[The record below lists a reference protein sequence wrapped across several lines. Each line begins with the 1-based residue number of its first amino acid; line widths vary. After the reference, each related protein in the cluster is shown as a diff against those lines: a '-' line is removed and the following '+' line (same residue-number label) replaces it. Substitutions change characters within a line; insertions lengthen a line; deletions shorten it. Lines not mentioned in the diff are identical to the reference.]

1 MIKKKQ
7 IRGARMDILEVIKA
21 RRSIGLVKEE
31 PVPRDVIEKILEAG
45 NWAPSH
51 HQTEPWRFYVLTGT
65 GRKLLGETLVEIAK
79 ENMESPESEES
90 KAKLEKTGGKP
101 LRAPLVI
108 TVAVEPNENP
118 KVIEIEEYGA
128 AYAAAQNMLLAAHA
142 LGLAGIWR
150 TGKPCYH
157 PLMNELFGLSRKGK
171 VLGFLYFGYPK
182 KEAPAGK
189 RRNVSGCVTWLGNE
203 NDFDQLRK
211 N

>member
-1 MIKKKQ
+1 MIKKKH
-7 IRGARMDILEVIKA
+7 IRGDRMDIFEAIKA
-21 RRSIGLVKEE
+21 RRSMGLVKDE
-31 PVPRDVIEKILEAG
+31 PVPKDVIEKILEAG

-51 HQTEPWRFYVLTGT
+51 HQTEPWRFYVLTGS
-65 GRKLLGETLVEIAK
+65 GRNLLGGALVEIAK

-90 KAKLEKTGGKP
+90 KEKLEKTGGKP
-101 LRAPLVI
+101 LRAPLI
-108 TVAVEPNENP
+108 IAVAVEPNDNP

-128 AYAAAQNMLLAAHA
+128 AYAATQNMLLAAHA

-157 PLMNELFGLSRKGK
+157 RSMNELFGLSHRGK

-189 RRNVSGCVTWLGNE
+189 RKDVSGCVTWLGNE
-203 NDFDQLRK
+203 NDFEQLRK

>member
-1 MIKKKQ
+1 LDIFEAIKT
-7 IRGARMDILEVIKA
+7 
-21 RRSIGLVKEE
+21 RRSMGLVKDE
-31 PVPRDVIEKILEAG
+31 PVPNDVIAKILEAG

-51 HQTEPWRFYVLTGT
+51 HRTEPWRFYVLTGA
-65 GRKLLGETLVEIAK
+65 GRKPLGEALVKIAK

-90 KAKLEKTGGKP
+90 KAKLEKTAGKP
-101 LRAPLVI
+101 LRAPLII
-108 TVAVEPNENP
+108 TVAVEPSDNP

-157 PLMNELFGLSRKGK
+157 TSMNELFGLSDKGK

-189 RRNVSGCVTWLGNE
+189 RKDVSGCITWLGDE
-203 NDFDQLRK
+203 KGFDQLMK